1 MFEMRLTLQS
11 AFDLTGKAALVT
23 GAGRGLGRSM
33 ALALASAGAAVALV
47 ARREDDLAAVASE
60 IRALGG
66 RAFALPLDV
75 AGDNAGEVAVEKTVE
90 AFGRIDILVNNAG
103 VSEFGS
109 ALEYTLERWQRV
121 MQVNLTAPFAFCQAA
136 GKRMSAQNAGKIINI
151 ASMYGLKGE
160 PGLAAYCT
168 SKGGL
173 IQLTKTLA
181 VEWARYN
188 IQVNAVAPGYFETDM
203 VGPSI
208 ENPKIAD
215 AMLKKIPARRFGKP
229 DELGPLAV
237 YLASAASD
245 FMTGEVVI
253 IDGGESAR

>member
-1 MFEMRLTLQS
+1 MSDSVHAMFSLN
-11 AFDLTGKAALVT
+11 GKAALVT

-33 ALALASAGAAVALV
+33 AMALASAGAAVALV
-47 ARREDDLAAVASE
+47 ARREDDLNAVASE

-66 RAFALPLDV
+66 RAFAIPLDV
-75 AGDNAGEVAVEKTVE
+75 AQDDAGEVAVQKTVE
-90 AFGRIDILVNNAG
+90 AFGRLDILVNNAG
-103 VSEFGS
+103 ISEFGA
-109 ALEYTLERWQRV
+109 ALEYSLERWQRV
-121 MQVNLTAPFAFCQAA
+121 MQVNLTAPFTFSQAA
-136 GKRMSAQNAGKIINI
+136 GKRMFSQKSGKIINI

-173 IQLTKTLA
+173 IQLTKALA

-203 VGPSI
+203 VGTSL
-208 ENPKIAD
+208 ENPKIAE
-215 AMLKKIPARRFGKP
+215 AMLRKIPARRFGKP

-237 YLASAASD
+237 FLASAASD
-245 FMTGEVVI
+245 FMTGEVVV
-253 IDGGESAR
+253 IDGGETAR

>member
-1 MFEMRLTLQS
+1 M
-11 AFDLTGKAALVT
+11 VT

-33 ALALASAGAAVALV
+33 AMALASAGAAVALV
-47 ARREDDLAAVASE
+47 ARREDDLNAVASE

-66 RAFALPLDV
+66 RAFAIPLDV
-75 AGDNAGEVAVEKTVE
+75 ARDDAGEFAVQKTLE

-103 VSEFGS
+103 ISEFGP
-109 ALEYTLERWQRV
+109 ALEYSLAQWQRV
-121 MQVNLTAPFAFCQAA
+121 MQVNLTAPFTFSQAA
-136 GKRMSAQNAGKIINI
+136 GKRMFLQKSGKIINI

-203 VGPSI
+203 VGTSL
-208 ENPKIAD
+208 ENPKIAE
-215 AMLKKIPARRFGKP
+215 AMLRKIPARRFGKP

-237 YLASAASD
+237 FLASAASD
-245 FMTGEVVI
+245 FMTGEVVV
-253 IDGGESAR
+253 IDGGETAR